1 MHDGLHTVVFSGGG
15 TGGHLYPAL
24 ALADALREL
33 RPDIRTVFLGAERG
47 IEARILPELGREH
60 ILVPVRGVARGVGVV
75 RNLGVPWA
83 LLRSLLRARAWFRAQ
98 RPELVVVTGGYAG
111 MPAGMM
117 AGIMGIPLALQE
129 QNALPG
135 VTTRFLSRRA
145 SQIHVAYPE
154 AVDRLPGAAR
164 PAVRV
169 NGNPVRVPAP
179 RGRERA
185 RTDLGLDPDRTTVL
199 VTGGSQGSLALNRAV
214 LEMVRLLD
222 AEPPAW
228 QLLWVTGPKHE
239 AATRE
244 ALGERSRPWLHL
256 RGYLNDMPA
265 AMEGADLAVSRA
277 GAMTT
282 SELLAWGLPAILV
295 PLPTAAEDHQA
306 VNARAL
312 EAAGCAVHL
321 PQSAADGARLLAE
334 LRRLLG
340 DAEGLGAMS
349 RRARERGQPEAAARI
364 AEALSLLVPGGTPPE
379 TSTRGGA

>member
-1 MHDGLHTVVFSGGG
+1 MHEGLRTVVFSGGG

-33 RPDIRTVFLGAERG
+33 RPDVRTIFLGAERG
-47 IEARILPELGREH
+47 IEARILRERGLEH
-60 ILVPVRGVARGVGVV
+60 LLVPVRGVARGVGVV

-83 LLRSLLRARAWFRAQ
+83 LLRSLVRARGWFRAQ

-117 AGIMGIPLALQE
+117 AGLMGIPLALQE

-135 VTTRFLSRRA
+135 MTTRFLSRRA

-154 AVDRLPGAAR
+154 AVERLPASAR
-164 PAVRV
+164 AVARV
-169 NGNPVRVPAP
+169 NGNPVRVPVP
-179 RGRERA
+179 RGRGQA
-185 RTDLGLDPDRTTVL
+185 RSDLGLDPDRTTVL
-199 VTGGSQGSLALNRAV
+199 VTGGSQGSLALNQAV
-214 LEMVRLLD
+214 LEMVRGLEEGAPD
-222 AEPPAW
+222 W
-228 QLLWVTGPKHE
+228 QLLWVTGPRHE
-239 AATRE
+239 STIRE
-244 ALGERSRPWLHL
+244 ALGDTPRPWLHL

-265 AMEGADLAVSRA
+265 GMEGADVAVSRA

-306 VNARAL
+306 MNARAL

-321 PQSAADGARLLAE
+321 PQTEADGPRLLTE
-334 LRRLLG
+334 IRRLLG
-340 DAEGLGAMS
+340 DAAGLEAMAG
-349 RRARERGQPEAAARI
+349 RARDRGQPAAAAHI
-364 AEALSLLVPGGTPPE
+364 AASLSALLPGGHAPDSLTRE
-379 TSTRGGA
+379 TV